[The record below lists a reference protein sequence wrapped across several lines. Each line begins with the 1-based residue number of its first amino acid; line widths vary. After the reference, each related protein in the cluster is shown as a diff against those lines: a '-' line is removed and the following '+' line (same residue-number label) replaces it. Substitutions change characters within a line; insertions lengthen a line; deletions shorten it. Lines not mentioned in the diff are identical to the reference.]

1 MKTQPNV
8 IIIYADDLG
17 YGDLSCYGAEDIHTP
32 NIDRLAEEGIRFQN
46 AYSTSAVCTPARY
59 SLMTGQYPF
68 RNPDTFI
75 LPGNAKCIIDPD
87 TMTLPRV
94 FRQAG
99 YRTGVVGKWHLG
111 LGDGNID
118 WNGEISR
125 TPNDVGFDES
135 FIFPGTAD
143 RVPCVYVRNRRVEGL
158 DEADPIEVS
167 YEAECP
173 FDDIDTYEKNPEKL
187 RMLSSNGHNMSVI
200 NGVGRIGYMRG
211 GKAALWRDED
221 LAEDFLKESQRFIDS
236 SEDTPFFLL
245 YTVHQPHV
253 PRVPNER
260 FAGATGLGPRGDVI
274 AELDWCVGELVSHL
288 EKKGILEDTL
298 ILFSS
303 DNGPVLDDGYKD
315 FAVRDNATHSP
326 AGPFRAGKYSILE
339 GGSRIPFIVKWPGV
353 VKPGVTSKALFNQMD
368 LAASLEQL
376 LEPGKANSFRD
387 SENVIPALLGKSAK
401 GRDYHVINST
411 GKALAIRHGKW
422 KFIPAGVAIRD
433 GINGLG
439 AKMTK
444 SPEGGSLFD
453 LEKDPKEL
461 NNVAAQHPDICEQMK
476 AKLQEIRQR
485 PETKADRADLLPL
498 DD

>member
-1 MKTQPNV
+1 MHTKPNV

-32 NIDRLAEEGIRFQN
+32 NIDRLAGEGIRFQN

-75 LPGNAKCIIDPD
+75 LPGNAKCIIARD

-94 FRQAG
+94 FQRAG

-111 LGDGNID
+111 LGDGSID
-118 WNGEISR
+118 WNGEISC
-125 TPNDVGFDES
+125 TPNDMGFDES

-143 RVPCVYVRNRRVEGL
+143 RVPCVYIRNRRVEGL
-158 DEADPIEVS
+158 EPSDPIEVS
-167 YEAECP
+167 YETECP

-187 RMLSSNGHNMSVI
+187 RMLSSHGHNMSII

-211 GKAALWRDED
+211 GKKAVWRDED
-221 LAEDFLKESQRFIDS
+221 LAEDFLRESLRFIDS
-236 SEDTPFFLL
+236 SENTPFFLL

-260 FAGATGLGPRGDVI
+260 FRGATGLGPRGDVI

-303 DNGPVLDDGYKD
+303 DNGPVLNDGYVD
-315 FAVRDNATHSP
+315 EAVEKNGAHRPT
-326 AGPFRAGKYSILE
+326 GPLRGGKYSKFD
-339 GGSRIPFIVKWPGV
+339 GGARIPFLAFWKGMIRPQV
-353 VKPGVTSKALFNQMD
+353 SNALLSQCD
-368 LAASLEQL
+368 LAASFASMLDIPVQDGDF
-376 LEPGKANSFRD
+376 PD
-387 SENVIPALLGKSAK
+387 SENHLDVLLGRSMEGRRELMYESESKAK
-401 GRDYHVINST
+401 VLR
-411 GKALAIRHGKW
+411 RGKW
-422 KFIPAGVAIRD
+422 EYLEPSAGPAVD
-433 GINGLG
+433 PNTGIELG
-439 AKMTK
+439 N
-444 SPEGGSLFD
+444 SPEGQLYNLMYDIGERENVKDRYPEVAKAMAARISEI
-453 LEKDPKEL
+453 LESG
-461 NNVAAQHPDICEQMK
+461 QT
-476 AKLQEIRQR
+476 R
-485 PETKADRADLLPL
+485 
-498 DD
+498 